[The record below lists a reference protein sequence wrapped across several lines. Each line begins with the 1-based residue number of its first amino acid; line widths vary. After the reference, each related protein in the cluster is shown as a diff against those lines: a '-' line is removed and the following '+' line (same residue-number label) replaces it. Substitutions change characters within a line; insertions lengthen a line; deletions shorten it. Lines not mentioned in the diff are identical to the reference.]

1 MNGDMMHLEV
11 AIDDAS
17 CIEVKAEDCGL
28 VIFGAS
34 GDLAHRKL
42 LPALFALFDRG
53 LVPDNF
59 FLLGFA
65 RSELSDDA
73 FRAGVSAAIQ
83 KADPRASRDRID
95 AFARQCRYVSGAY
108 DDPEAYFK
116 LAEAVHRC
124 DLDYACTRPNRVFH
138 LATPP
143 QVVPIVVERLGAA
156 GLTIEPEDGSPWAR
170 VVIEKPFGRDL
181 ESALKM
187 DSDLRRT
194 LHQRQI
200 YRMDHYLG
208 KETVQTILMLRFA
221 NAVFEPIW
229 DRRYVDFVQIT
240 VAESIGV
247 EHRAGYYDQTGCL
260 RDMFQNHMLQMLSL
274 VAMEPPIS
282 FQADAVRDE
291 KIKLMRSIRPL
302 PLEDLNKW
310 IVRGQYGPGVVDGQ
324 EVVGYRGEPG
334 VAEDSNI
341 ETFVAAKFFL
351 DNWRWQGVPFFLRSG
366 KRLARKLSQIAITFK
381 KPPLAMF
388 RSASGPDLP
397 ANVLVLRVQP
407 DEGMSLRLEAK
418 QPGTRVCLGTL
429 EMSFKFR
436 EVFGVDPPDAYQRL
450 LHDVMLGDQT
460 LFWRRDGVE
469 AAWSLITPI
478 LESWEKD
485 PEASPLQ
492 PYAAGSMGPSGAE
505 DLLSCE
511 GYCWLQPLG
520 QPAPIHPGQ

>member
-1 MNGDMMHLEV
+1 MTGDVHLQV
-11 AIDDAS
+11 KVDDAS
-17 CIEVKAEDCGL
+17 CVEVRAEDCGL

-42 LPALFALFDRG
+42 FPALFALFVRG
-53 LVPDNF
+53 LLPDNF
-59 FLLGFA
+59 FMLGFA
-65 RSELSDDA
+65 RSEMSDET
-73 FRAGVSAAIQ
+73 FRAGIVTAIQSAAPQSSPEQIN
-83 KADPRASRDRID
+83 
-95 AFARQCRYVSGAY
+95 AFSQQCRYVSGAY
-108 DDPEAYFK
+108 DDPDAYLR
-116 LAEAVHRC
+116 LAESVHRC
-124 DLDYACTRPNRVFH
+124 DVDFCTRPNRVFH

-143 QVVPIVVERLGAA
+143 QLVSTIVERLGAA
-156 GLTIEPEDGSPWAR
+156 GLTGEPEDGSTWAR

-181 ESALKM
+181 QSALEM
-187 DSDLRRT
+187 DSGLRQT
-194 LHQRQI
+194 LRQRQI

-229 DRRYVDFVQIT
+229 NRRYVDFVQIT

-247 EHRAGYYDQTGCL
+247 EHRAGYYDQIGCW

-282 FQADAVRDE
+282 FEADAVRDE
-291 KIKLMRSIRPL
+291 KIKLMRSIRPF
-302 PLEDLNKW
+302 PTENLNRW
-310 IVRGQYGPGVVDGQ
+310 TVRGQYGPGRIDGR
-324 EVVGYRGEPG
+324 EVVGYGDEQGISP
-334 VAEDSNI
+334 DSTT
-341 ETFVAAKFFL
+341 ETFVAAKFFV

-366 KRLARKLSQIAITFK
+366 KRLARKLSQIVITFK

-388 RSASGPDLP
+388 RSASGGDLP

-429 EMSFKFR
+429 EMSFKYR
-436 EVFGVDPPDAYQRL
+436 EVFGIDPPDAYERL

-469 AAWSLITPI
+469 AAWSLITPV
-478 LESWEKD
+478 LESWETN
-485 PEASPLQ
+485 PEAGPLHLY
-492 PYAAGSMGPSGAE
+492 PAGSMGPAGSE
-505 DLLSCE
+505 ELLSGE
-511 GYCWLQPLG
+511 GYGWLQLLG
-520 QPAPIHPGQ
+520 QRAS

>member
-1 MNGDMMHLEV
+1 MNGDMHLKVEV
-11 AIDDAS
+11 DDAS
-17 CIEVKAEDCGL
+17 CVEVRAEDCGL

-42 LPALFALFDRG
+42 FPALFALFGRG
-53 LVPDNF
+53 LLPDNF
-59 FLLGFA
+59 FMLGFA
-65 RSELSDDA
+65 RSDLSDDA
-73 FRAGVSAAIQ
+73 FRAGIVDAIRRVAPQ
-83 KADPRASRDRID
+83 SSREQMND
-95 AFARQCRYVSGAY
+95 FARQCRYVSGAY

-116 LAEAVHRC
+116 LSEAMHRC
-124 DLDYACTRPNRVFH
+124 DMDYACSRPNRVFH

-143 QVVPIVVERLGAA
+143 QVVSTIVERLGKA
-156 GLTIEPEDGSPWAR
+156 GLTSEPEDGSPWAR

-181 ESALKM
+181 QSALAM
-187 DSDLRRT
+187 DSDLRHNLR
-194 LHQRQI
+194 QRQI

-229 DRRYVDFVQIT
+229 NRRYVDFVQIT

-247 EHRAGYYDQTGCL
+247 EHRAGYYDQAGCW

-282 FQADAVRDE
+282 FEADAVRDE
-291 KIKLMRSIRPL
+291 KIKLMRSIRPF
-302 PLEDLNKW
+302 PLNDLNQW
-310 IVRGQYGPGVVDGQ
+310 IIRGQYGPGRIDGR
-324 EVVGYRGEPG
+324 EVVGYREEKGISP
-334 VAEDSNI
+334 DSTT
-341 ETFVAAKFFL
+341 ETFVAAKFFV

-366 KRLARKLSQIAITFK
+366 KRLARKLSQIVITFK

-388 RSASGPDLP
+388 RSASGDDLP

-407 DEGMSLRLEAK
+407 DEGMSLQIEAK
-418 QPGTRVCLGTL
+418 EPGARVCLGTL
-429 EMSFKFR
+429 EMSFKYR
-436 EVFGVDPPDAYQRL
+436 EVFGVDPADAYERL

-469 AAWSLITPI
+469 AAWSLITPV
-478 LESWEKD
+478 LTHWAEN

-492 PYAAGSMGPSGAE
+492 VYPSGSMGPAGSE
-505 DLLSCE
+505 ELLSCE
-511 GYCWLQPLG
+511 GYCWLQPPD
-520 QPAPIHPGQ
+520 QRTP

>member
-1 MNGDMMHLEV
+1 MNGEMMHLEV
-11 AIDDAS
+11 AVDDAS
-17 CIEVKAEDCGL
+17 CYEVKAEDCGL

-42 LPALFALFDRG
+42 YPALFALYARD
-53 LVPDNF
+53 LLPDNF

-65 RSELSDDA
+65 RSEMGEDA
-73 FRAGVSAAIQ
+73 FRDGIAAAIK
-83 KADPRASRDRID
+83 KAEPELSADRMTS
-95 AFARQCRYVSGAY
+95 FAKQCRYISGAY
-108 DDPEAYFK
+108 DDPAAYLKLSEAMH
-116 LAEAVHRC
+116 AC
-124 DLDYACTRPNRVFH
+124 DLDFACSRPNRVFH

-143 QVVPIVVERLGAA
+143 PVVPVVVERLGAA
-156 GLTIEPEDGSPWAR
+156 GLTAEPEDGSPWAR

-181 ESALKM
+181 KSALKM
-187 DSDLRRT
+187 DSDLRKT
-194 LHQRQI
+194 LRQRQI

-208 KETVQTILMLRFA
+208 KETVQSILMLRFA
-221 NAVFEPIW
+221 NAVFEPVW
-229 DRRYVDFVQIT
+229 NRRYIDFVQIT
-240 VAESIGV
+240 VAEGLGV

-282 FQADAVRDE
+282 FEAEAVRDE

-302 PLEDLNKW
+302 PLDDLNRW
-310 IVRGQYGPGVVDGQ
+310 MVRGQYGPGTIGGQ
-324 EVVGYRGEPG
+324 KVPGYRDEPG
-334 VAEDSNI
+334 VRADSDI
-341 ETFVAAKFFL
+341 ETFVAAKFFV

-388 RSASGPDLP
+388 RSASGADLP

-407 DEGMSLRLEAK
+407 NEGMSLRLEAK

-429 EMSFKFR
+429 EMSFQYR
-436 EVFGVDPPDAYQRL
+436 ELFGIDPPDAYQRL

-469 AAWSLITPI
+469 AAWSLITPV
-478 LESWEKD
+478 LESWDKN
-485 PEASPLQ
+485 PEACPLQ
-492 PYAAGSMGPSGAE
+492 FYPAGSMGPSGAE

-511 GYCWLQPLG
+511 GFCWLQSLG
-520 QPAPIHPGQ
+520 RPAP